1 MRMTN
6 KESFYKVALAWAGV
20 FLFRLV
26 LLPVRAP
33 NVEPLLATLMPVSKR
48 LGMLQSFAFAALSI
62 TLYDAI
68 TSGIGLWTLVTAF
81 AYGLLGIAAH
91 AYFSTREGTRT
102 RFVGFAIIS
111 TLLYDAATG
120 LTVGPLF
127 FGQSLAV
134 AAAGQI
140 PFTLLHL
147 AGNVAFAAT
156 LSPVLARWL
165 TAESRVAEASV
176 RQTA

>member
-1 MRMTN
+1 MNQLLQTR
-6 KESFYKVALAWAGV
+6 KIILAWAGV

-33 NVEPLLATLMPVSKR
+33 NVEPLLATLMPVSKG

-62 TLYDAI
+62 TLYDAV

-81 AYGLLGIAAH
+81 AYGLLGVAAH
-91 AYFSTREGTRT
+91 AYFTNREGTRT
-102 RFVGFAIIS
+102 RFVGFAIVS

-127 FGQSLAV
+127 FGQPLAV

-165 TAESRVAEASV
+165 AVEPRVSEVAVQQVA
-176 RQTA
+176 